1 VHPAKALPSSWHW
14 KVAGSLAVKLK
25 VAAVEFVGF
34 AGFVPMVVVGG
45 VLSIVTV
52 CFAEFRVFPALSIAR
67 ARTWYVPSAG
77 CELQVTEYDGP
88 VELVPISVEGVHDVP
103 RQ

>member
-1 VHPAKALPSSWHW
+1 VHAAKALPSSWHW
-14 KVAGSLAVKLK
+14 KVAGSLAVKLN
-25 VAAVEFVGF
+25 VAEVEFVGF
-34 AGFVPMVVVGG
+34 AGLVPIVVVGA

-52 CFAEFRVFPALSIAR
+52 CFAELSVLPALSIAR

-77 CELQVTEYDGP
+77 CAFHVTEYDGP
-88 VELVPISVEGVHDVP
+88 LELVPIRVEGVHDVP